1 MSTREA
7 SPAASPTLNISR
19 ATVVGGGRGKRC
31 PTIERMRALSEGKAT
46 SSARAESPS
55 RQVLTLFGDYWWHV
69 PEQIP
74 SAALVAAL
82 GDVGVADAAARATLS
97 RLMRAGILVNGRVG
111 RRTTY
116 GLSARGEDIVDAQ
129 REWLETF
136 GRDSQPWDGVWSV
149 IAFSVP
155 EEHRYA
161 RHQAR
166 SRLRW
171 LGYAP
176 LHDGLW
182 ISARGGEIKAIE
194 ELRQLGAARITAL
207 RATELVTEPTRPQD
221 AWDLS
226 EVARRYA
233 AFLGQVWDVPPLDGA
248 SALRDRTLVGLAW
261 QRFRVDDPG
270 LPEELLPA
278 DWPRRRA
285 RARFV
290 ETHSALAAAAEARV
304 RQHVAAVDENLADL
318 VTHRRFSD

>member
-1 MSTREA
+1 
-7 SPAASPTLNISR
+7 
-19 ATVVGGGRGKRC
+19 
-31 PTIERMRALSEGKAT
+31 MRALAEGRAA
-46 SSARAESPS
+46 SAARAESPS
-55 RQVLTLFGDYWWHV
+55 RQILTLFGDYWWHV

-74 SAALVAAL
+74 SAAIVAAL
-82 GDVGVADAAARATLS
+82 GDVGVAAAASRATLS
-97 RLMRAGILVNGRVG
+97 RLTRAGILVNGRVG

-116 GLSARGEDIVDAQ
+116 GLSGRGVAIVDAQ
-129 REWLETF
+129 SEWLETF
-136 GRDSQPWDGVWSV
+136 GRDAQPWDGMWSI

-155 EEHRYA
+155 EERRSA
-161 RHQAR
+161 RHQVR

-182 ISARGGEIKAIE
+182 ISPRDADLTAME

-207 RATELVTEPTRPQD
+207 RASELMTEPTRPQE

-226 EVARRYA
+226 EVASHYD
-233 AFLGQVWDVPPLDGA
+233 AFLGQISQEAPTDGA
-248 SALRDRTLVGLAW
+248 NALRERMMVALAW

-285 RARFV
+285 RARFA
-290 ETHSALAAAAEARV
+290 ERHLALAALAEDRV
-304 RQHVAAVDENLADL
+304 RHHVGAVDPSLADL
-318 VTHRRFSD
+318 VTHRRFSA